1 VVTILN
7 LLVVCGQN
15 KKRSRTAESIYKNDS
30 RLSIRSAGLSP
41 QSRRKLSRDDLSWA
55 SLVLV
60 MESKHKKKIR
70 ELFGRN
76 FSTMDSLE
84 IPDEYEYL
92 DPALIELLKSK
103 IEPYLTKENDHG
115 NQEEDTSKEDR

>member
-1 VVTILN
+1 MN
-7 LLVVCGQN
+7 LLVICGQN
-15 KKRSRTAESIYKNDS
+15 KKRSRTAESIYKNDA

-41 QSRRKLSRDDLSWA
+41 QSRRKLSQDDLSWA

-60 MESKHKKKIR
+60 MELKHKKKIR
-70 ELFGRN
+70 ELFGRELP
-76 FSTMDSLE
+76 SMDSLE
-84 IPDEYEYL
+84 TPDEYEYL

-115 NQEEDTSKEDR
+115 NQEEDTSKEDRS